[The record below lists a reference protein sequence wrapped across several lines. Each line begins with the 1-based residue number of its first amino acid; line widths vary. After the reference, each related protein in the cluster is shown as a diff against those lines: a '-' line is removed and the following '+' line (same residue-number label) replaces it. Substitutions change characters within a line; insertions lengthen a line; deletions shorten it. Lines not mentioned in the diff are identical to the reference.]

1 MQVARKGRGTNETR
15 LPTSPPCQLICQPNA
30 AVQREIINRLD
41 ISSLESDLPA
51 DLTRGRVLTLR
62 ETLLTIPISDGYNI
76 TEFINECRGIQN
88 AILSQEEVSVVVY
101 LRSKLCGEARKALH
115 QQQFAIIEQLLNRL
129 KKSFGIVGDIFDF
142 YAELKKLGM
151 GNQEKLVSYIDSHQT
166 IQYLYNQIIEAEKS
180 SGGALFCIY
189 RCRNYQTK

>member
-1 MQVARKGRGTNETR
+1 MQAARKGRGTNETR
-15 LPTSPPCQLICQPNA
+15 LPTNPPSNLSTQCGCSARNNKSPIVIGIP
-30 AVQREIINRLD
+30 
-41 ISSLESDLPA
+41 SLESDLPA
-51 DLTRGRVLTLR
+51 DLTRGRVLILR
-62 ETLLTIPISDGYNI
+62 ETLLTILISDGYNI

-88 AILSQEEVSVVVY
+88 AILPQEEASVVVY
-101 LRSKLCGEARKALH
+101 LRSKLRGEARKALH

-129 KKSFGIVGDIFDF
+129 KKSFGIVGDIFDS

-151 GNQEKLVSYIDSHQT
+151 GNQEKLVSYIDHQT
-166 IQYLYNQIIEAEKS
+166 VYNQIIEAEKS